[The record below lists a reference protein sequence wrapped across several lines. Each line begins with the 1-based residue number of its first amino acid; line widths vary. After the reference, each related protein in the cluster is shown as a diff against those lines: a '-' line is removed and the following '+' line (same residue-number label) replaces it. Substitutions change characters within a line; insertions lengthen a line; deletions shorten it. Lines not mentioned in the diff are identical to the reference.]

1 MNTLAVFPS
10 ARSLSRAFFHPLVLS
25 FCAALLF
32 GGCATSKDAKSRGN
46 IESLKASH
54 LAYIDEFTERD
65 GQTWDDERLTIQT
78 ADLEEKFAEVEKYEA
93 TKKKDA
99 RRSAA
104 IANLRAQFKR
114 NAAMLQRRKAFY
126 RATFA
131 AEMKGQITQNYD
143 QALRGE
149 DVRP

>member
-1 MNTLAVFPS
+1 MNTPVVSLP
-10 ARSLSRAFFHPLVLS
+10 ARSLSRAFIHSVVLS
-25 FCAALLF
+25 FCAALLL

-46 IESLKASH
+46 IESLKTSH
-54 LAYIDEFTERD
+54 LAFIDEFTERA
-65 GQTWDDERLTIQT
+65 GQTWDDERLTVQT
-78 ADLEEKFAEVEKYEA
+78 TDMEKKFAEAEKYEA

-126 RATFA
+126 RPTFA
-131 AEMKGQITQNYD
+131 TEMKGKITQNYD